1 MLKDIERIV
10 KNVGTISTIL
20 KNPEKSCESQKE
32 GKGANELILVDGLLV
47 PLRCRKSWTGS
58 SSQDRDFGI
67 VPNAVAVCRWIA
79 VAPQTPRFV
88 PLLVRIF
95 FSLSLLIDPHRSL
108 SLYFLPWIKLKWT
121 ISTAWSFFFSFF
133 VCQRSMWNPSKD
145 PSDVNVAW
153 LLHSHQLVNES
164 ADYFVVN

>member
-67 VPNAVAVCRWIA
+67 VPNAVAVCR
-79 VAPQTPRFV
+79 
-88 PLLVRIF
+88 
-95 FSLSLLIDPHRSL
+95 
-108 SLYFLPWIKLKWT
+108 
-121 ISTAWSFFFSFF
+121 
-133 VCQRSMWNPSKD
+133 
-145 PSDVNVAW
+145 
-153 LLHSHQLVNES
+153 
-164 ADYFVVN
+164 